1 MMTFSPSPAA
11 DLRVA
16 PFTFAAT
23 EITVEAL
30 TPAGREFLAGIA
42 GTCAGVAPAS
52 VTIAKSCGDELAAR
66 AARKGL
72 RVSA

>member
-1 MMTFSPSPAA
+1 MMTFSPLPAA

-16 PFTFAAT
+16 PSTFAAT

-30 TPAGREFLAGIA
+30 TPAGREFLGAIAGAGI
-42 GTCAGVAPAS
+42 PAVS
-52 VTIAKSCGDELAAR
+52 VTLPKSRGADLAAF

-72 RVSA
+72 RVAA

>member
-1 MMTFSPSPAA
+1 MTFSPAPAA

-23 EITVEAL
+23 EIRVEAL

-52 VTIAKSCGDELAAR
+52 VTLPKSRGADLAEF

-72 RVSA
+72 QVAA